1 MKRTLPVIGQ
11 KLIYQGRVVRLEELQ
26 LRAPDGKPIKRELIR
41 HYGSAVI
48 VPMLDKNHFVLVY
61 QYRVACHGYML
72 EFPAGTKER
81 NESPLACAKRE
92 IVEEINYKAGKWTKL
107 GKFYPAPGV
116 STELMHMYLA
126 TDLAPKIGKMDDD
139 EWLET
144 RVVSR
149 KELRQQIDRGQI
161 VDAKTVIGFF
171 LLLEY
176 EKTHG
181 PR

>member
-1 MKRTLPVIGQ
+1 MKKTLPTVGQ
-11 KLIYQGRVVRLEELQ
+11 KLIYQGRVVRLEELK
-26 LRAPDGKPIKRELIR
+26 LRAPDGTYIKRELIR

-48 VPMLDKNHFVLVY
+48 VPLLDRDHFVLVY
-61 QYRVACHGYML
+61 QYRVASNSYML

-92 IVEEINYKAGKWTKL
+92 IVEEINYSAGKWVKL

-126 TDLAPKIGKMDDD
+126 TDLKPETGKMDDD

-144 RVVSR
+144 RVLTR
-149 KELRQQIDRGQI
+149 RELRRQIDQGKI
-161 VDAKTVIGFF
+161 VDAKTVIGFL
-171 LLLEY
+171 LLLEH
-176 EKTHG
+176 EKG
-181 PR
+181 LKRL

>member
-1 MKRTLPVIGQ
+1 MKKTLPIISQ
-11 KLIYQGRVVRLEELQ
+11 KLIYEGLVVRLEKIK
-26 LRAPDGKPIKRELIR
+26 LRAPDGSRITRELIR
-41 HYGSAVI
+41 HHGSAVI
-48 VPMLDKNHFVLVY
+48 VPLLDRDHFVLVY
-61 QYRVACHGYML
+61 QYRVACNGYML

-92 IVEEINYKAGKWTKL
+92 IVEEINYRANKWVKL

-126 TDLAPKIGKMDDD
+126 TNLKPQAGQMDDD

-144 RVVSR
+144 RVLTR
-149 KELRQQIDRGQI
+149 RELRHKIDKGEI

-171 LLLEY
+171 LLLEH
-176 EKTHG
+176 EKSARG
-181 PR
+181 C